1 MQWPWRGQGGRGHA
15 VIAGGLA
22 SIAAAEWLRSGAA
35 VWAWVAALAGLAAV
49 ALAVPLRRQWLPLA
63 AALASLALGI
73 VLAAGA
79 FQIWRIECCWPAIRE
94 KRVTAASRALQ
105 SSLDDAIAE
114 ARRLAERGANAA
126 LLPREAAFDRLDD
139 AVTVGGSPIERGAA
153 VLASGPDPHPIAW
166 SGRHRTI
173 PALDTTELQ
182 AVMTPFYAV
191 LEARRQT
198 QGGVAV
204 GSVLLSAAPA
214 VPDGDRAL
222 AATFAREHGVTLHF
236 FPAGMGPR
244 DSNVFEICP
253 PPAGCEH
260 GDTLFS
266 VQTIPPSQGDAKLA
280 AVAQTARLAGITL
293 TILLVILLIAAPP
306 GVWRWGVVLSAAWTL
321 LRAPAG
327 PSALFSPATV
337 YPPPAR
343 VVRPPPRS
351 VFVGGFLPPLAPGGR
366 WRRGARRRW
375 WHVAVAGL
383 LVLAAPY
390 LVRYFGRGIAP
401 PAAGVNLGLWLSW
414 QAALA
419 VTPTALIPSA
429 APPV

>member
-35 VWAWVAALAGLAAV
+35 VWAWLAALAGLAAV

-94 KRVTAASRALQ
+94 KR
-105 SSLDDAIAE
+105 
-114 ARRLAERGANAA
+114 
-126 LLPREAAFDRLDD
+126 EAAFDRLDD
-139 AVTVGGSPIERGAA
+139 AVTMGGSPIERGAA
-153 VLASGPDPHPIAW
+153 VLASGADPHPIAW

-173 PALDTTELQ
+173 PALDTAELQ

-204 GSVLLSAAPA
+204 GSVLLAAAPA
-214 VPDGDRAL
+214 VPDGDRAM